1 MKVLILS
8 ITAGEGHNST
18 AKALKAE
25 LEAGGAQ
32 CEFLD
37 TYGYINK
44 ALRYTIANGYLF
56 FSSHTKRMYA
66 KAYRMQEKR
75 SPSKKLS
82 PLKLT
87 NKAMAKKLYKYI
99 TEYDP
104 DVIVCTHIF
113 AAMLVDILKT
123 KAKINAKILSILTDF
138 VFHPYW
144 EEGLHA
150 DKVVIPNDMLI
161 MQARKKGYR
170 DEQIEPIGIPIR
182 RKFENIGSREDAR
195 DSLGIARDKLTVL
208 IMGGSM
214 GFGKLDKVVK
224 GLDRIPLDFQMLV
237 VCGNNAEAK
246 QKIEKLELNKPTMV
260 YGFVDNV
267 DVMMDASDCIVS
279 KPGGLT
285 TSEALAKR
293 LPMIIVNPI
302 PGQEDRNREFLLNN
316 GAAMAV
322 SETCPL
328 DEVIFQLFSSPD
340 RIEEIRRNIDKIRR
354 PHASADLVELIR
366 KLAEERQ
373 AELAETTVS
382 STEE

>member
-44 ALRYTIANGYLF
+44 AIRGIVANGYLF
-56 FSSHTKRMYA
+56 FSSRTKRIYA
-66 KAYRMQEKR
+66 KAYRRCEKR
-75 SPSKKLS
+75 SPSGKFS
-82 PLKLT
+82 PSRIT
-87 NKAMAKKLYKYI
+87 NNAMANKLCKYI
-99 TEYDP
+99 NEYNP

-123 KAKINAKILSILTDF
+123 NGKTNAKLLSILTDF

-150 DKVVIPNDMLI
+150 DKVVIPNDMLVL
-161 MQARKKGYR
+161 QAKKKGYT
-170 DEQIEPIGIPIR
+170 DNQIEPIGIPIR
-182 RKFENIGSREDAR
+182 RKFENIGSREKAR
-195 DSLGIARDKLTVL
+195 ESLGIDRDKMTVL

-224 GLDRIPLDFQMLV
+224 SLDRIPLDFQMLV
-237 VCGNNAEAK
+237 VCGNNAAAK
-246 QKIEKLELNKPTMV
+246 EKIEKLELEKSTKV
-260 YGFVDNV
+260 YGFVDNI

-316 GAAMAV
+316 GTAMAV
-322 SETCPL
+322 SDTCPI
-328 DEVIFQLFSSPD
+328 DDVIFQLFSNPD
-340 RIEEIRRNIDKIRR
+340 RVEKMRKNIDNIRR
-354 PHASADLVELIR
+354 PHASADLCDLIR

-373 AELAETTVS
+373 AELSVKSQEV
-382 STEE
+382 EEK

>member
-44 ALRYTIANGYLF
+44 AIRGIVANGYLF
-56 FSSHTKRMYA
+56 FSSRTKRIYA
-66 KAYRMQEKR
+66 KAYRRCEKR
-75 SPSKKLS
+75 SPSGKFS
-82 PLKLT
+82 PSRIT
-87 NKAMAKKLYKYI
+87 NNAMANKLCKYI
-99 TEYDP
+99 NEYNP

-123 KAKINAKILSILTDF
+123 NGKTNAKLLSILTDF

-150 DKVVIPNDMLI
+150 DKVVIPNDMLVL
-161 MQARKKGYR
+161 QAKKKGYT
-170 DEQIEPIGIPIR
+170 DNQIEPIGIPIR
-182 RKFENIGSREDAR
+182 RKFENIGSREKAR
-195 DSLGIARDKLTVL
+195 ESLGIDRDKMTVL

-224 GLDRIPLDFQMLV
+224 SLDRIPLDFQMLV
-237 VCGNNAEAK
+237 VCGNNAAAK
-246 QKIEKLELNKPTMV
+246 EKIEKLELEKSTKV
-260 YGFVDNV
+260 YGFVDNI

-316 GAAMAV
+316 GTAMAV
-322 SETCPL
+322 SDTCPI
-328 DEVIFQLFSSPD
+328 DDVIFQLFSNPD
-340 RIEEIRRNIDKIRR
+340 RVEKMRKNIDNIRR
-354 PHASADLVELIR
+354 PHASADLCDLIR

-373 AELAETTVS
+373 AELSVKSQEV
-382 STEE
+382 EVK

>member
-44 ALRYTIANGYLF
+44 AIRGIVANGYLF
-56 FSSHTKRMYA
+56 FSSRTKRIYA
-66 KAYRMQEKR
+66 KAYRSCEKR
-75 SPSKKLS
+75 SPSGKFS
-82 PLKLT
+82 PSRIT
-87 NKAMAKKLYKYI
+87 NNAMANKLCKYI
-99 TEYDP
+99 NEYNP

-123 KAKINAKILSILTDF
+123 NGKTNAKLLSILTDF

-150 DKVVIPNDMLI
+150 DKVVIPNDMLVL
-161 MQARKKGYR
+161 QAKKKGYT
-170 DEQIEPIGIPIR
+170 DNQIEPIGIPIR
-182 RKFENIGSREDAR
+182 RKFENIGSREKAR
-195 DSLGIARDKLTVL
+195 ESLGIDRDKMTVL

-224 GLDRIPLDFQMLV
+224 SLDRIPLDFQMLV
-237 VCGNNAEAK
+237 VCGNNAAAK
-246 QKIEKLELNKPTMV
+246 EKIEKLELEKSTKV
-260 YGFVDNV
+260 YGFVDNI

-316 GAAMAV
+316 GTAMAV
-322 SETCPL
+322 SDTCPI
-328 DEVIFQLFSSPD
+328 DDVIFQLFSNPD
-340 RIEEIRRNIDKIRR
+340 RVEKMRKNIDNIRR
-354 PHASADLVELIR
+354 PHASADLCDLIR

-373 AELAETTVS
+373 AELSVKSQEV
-382 STEE
+382 EEK